1 MDMVLLT
8 QAVCPSCG
16 AANRVASGRDPALA
30 KCGKCRHNLS
40 LTEPDDVDDDA
51 LARHLRLTRGPV
63 LLDVWAPW
71 CGPCRMMGPQFTSA
85 AQRLA
90 GEARLLR
97 MNADTAV
104 SPNNLRVAGIP
115 ALILFEQEK
124 EIGRHAGLIQAG
136 DLVSWVKDRCI
147 SRSAQT

>member
-1 MDMVLLT
+1 
-8 QAVCPSCG
+8 
-16 AANRVASGRDPALA
+16 
-30 KCGKCRHNLS
+30 
-40 LTEPDDVDDDA
+40 
-51 LARHLRLTRGPV
+51 
-63 LLDVWAPW
+63 
-71 CGPCRMMGPQFTSA
+71 MMGPQFTSA

-115 ALILFEQEK
+115 ALILFDQEK

-136 DLVSWVKDRCI
+136 DLVSWVKDRCP